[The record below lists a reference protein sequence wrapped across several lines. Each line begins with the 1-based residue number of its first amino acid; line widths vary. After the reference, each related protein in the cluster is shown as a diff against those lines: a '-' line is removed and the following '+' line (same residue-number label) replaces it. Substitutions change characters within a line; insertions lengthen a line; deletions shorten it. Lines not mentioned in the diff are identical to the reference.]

1 MFCTKCGAGLPDEA
15 PFCTNCG
22 TNVRPAAQP
31 APPSE
36 LPEENPP
43 ETDVK
48 AVASL
53 VLGILALF
61 FSIFAGIPAIVLG
74 HDAFRRVKNS
84 AGRLT
89 GDSLALAGLAL
100 GYFSILLF
108 PLLLMIALPRLLHS
122 KIANNESSAE
132 ATVRTLNVMEITY
145 STTYPNAGFAPDLAT
160 LGPGATT
167 CSSPEGSQK
176 NACLLDNQVGCP
188 EGTSGKWCS
197 KDEYR
202 YSIVGI
208 TNGAQVVDY
217 VVTATP
223 LSAQAGKRSFCS
235 TSQIGVRYLEGQPLA
250 DPLKTAAECKPW
262 RAVDR

>member
-1 MFCTKCGAGLPDEA
+1 MFCTYCGAGLPDDA

-22 TNVRPAAQP
+22 TGAHPGAPAAQ
-31 APPSE
+31 PSE
-36 LPEENPP
+36 LPEEILP

-61 FSIFAGIPAIVLG
+61 FSIFAGIPAIILG
-74 HDAFRRVKNS
+74 HDSFRRVKNS
-84 AGRLT
+84 EGRLT

-108 PLLLMIALPRLLHS
+108 PLLLMIAVPRVLHS
-122 KIANNESSAE
+122 KIANNESAAE

-167 CSSPEGSQK
+167 CSSPEGSEK

-188 EGTSGKWCS
+188 EGASGKWCT
-197 KDEYR
+197 KEEYR

-208 TNGAQVVDY
+208 TKGAQVVDY

-235 TSQIGVRYLEGQPLA
+235 SSQVDVRYREGPPLA
-250 DPLKTAAECKPW
+250 DPLKTVAECKPW